1 MADGQD
7 ELVFVP
13 LGGLGE
19 IGMNAALYGFGPPR
33 SRKWILVDCGM
44 GFGGEEQLPGV
55 DLVFP
60 DLRFVESERDNLL
73 GIIITHAHEDH
84 IGALAELWPRLRVPV
99 YATRFAVGMLETKRL
114 GEAGAPK
121 VKLNEVK
128 PGQRFQLGPFD
139 IEYVPV
145 AHSIPESNALAIRTA
160 HGLVVHTGD
169 WKLDDTPFVGNTTSE
184 AVFTGLGDEG
194 VLALICDSTNVVRE
208 GRSPSESDVAKRLGE
223 IIAASPNRVAVT
235 TFASNV
241 ARLRAVAEGA
251 RACGREVVVVGRAM
265 DRVIAVARECG
276 YLDGIP
282 EFRGADVFGYLPRD
296 KVVALLTGS
305 QGEPRAA
312 LARVADDEHP
322 ALALSPGDR
331 VIFSSRTIPGNER
344 SVGRIINS
352 LARRGIEVL
361 TDRHDLVH
369 VSGHPR
375 RDELAA
381 MYRWTRPRIGI
392 PAHGEDIH
400 LAEHAAFAKAQG
412 VPEVLT
418 GVRNG
423 TMVRIAPGPPK
434 IIDNVPSGRLY
445 KDGDL
450 VTPSS
455 ERAVPERR
463 KLAVAGVVSV
473 AIAIDSKGE
482 VAGDPVI
489 EVMGLPEK
497 TRKGTLLVDLVADT
511 VSDTVDGLSR
521 QKRRDTQL
529 VENAVDRAVR
539 SAVNQVWGKKPACHV
554 MVVEV

>member
-1 MADGQD
+1 MAHPQD

-19 IGMNAALYGFGPPR
+19 IGMNAALYGFGPPQD
-33 SRKWILVDCGM
+33 RKWILVDCGM
-44 GFGGEEQLPGV
+44 GFGGEEHLPGI

-60 DLRFVESERDNLL
+60 DLRFVESERHNLL
-73 GIIITHAHEDH
+73 GIVITHAHEDH

-99 YATRFAVGMLETKRL
+99 YGTRFAISLLETRRL
-114 GEAGAPK
+114 SEPGAPD
-121 VKLNEVK
+121 VKLKEVV
-128 PGQRFQLGPFD
+128 PHQRFSLGPFE

-145 AHSIPESNALAIRTA
+145 AHSIPESNGLAIRTPL
-160 HGLVVHTGD
+160 GLVLHTGD

-194 VLALICDSTNVVRE
+194 VLALVGDSTNVVRE
-208 GRSPSESDVAKRLGE
+208 GRSPSESDVAKRLAE
-223 IIAASPNRVAVT
+223 IVAGSPHRVAVT

-241 ARLRAVAEGA
+241 ARLRAVAEAA

-265 DRVIAVARECG
+265 DRVISVARECG
-276 YLDGIP
+276 YLDGVP
-282 EFRGADVFGYLPRD
+282 EFRGPDVYGYLPRE

-312 LARVADDEHP
+312 LARVATDEHP
-322 ALALSPGDR
+322 EIALSSGDR

-344 SVGRIINS
+344 SVGAIQNA
-352 LARRGIEVL
+352 LVRRGIEVI

-381 MYRWTRPRIGI
+381 MYRWTRPRIAI
-392 PAHGEDIH
+392 PAHGEDVH
-400 LAEHAAFAKAQG
+400 LAEHAAFARAQG
-412 VPEVLT
+412 VPVVLN

-423 TMVRIAPGPPK
+423 AMVRIAPDEPK
-434 IIDNVPSGRLY
+434 IVDQVPAGRLY
-445 KDGDL
+445 KDGSL
-450 VTPSS
+450 LIEAG

-463 KLAVAGVVSV
+463 KLSVAGVVSV
-473 AIAIDSKGE
+473 AVAIDRKGE
-482 VAGDPVI
+482 IAGDPVI
-489 EVMGLPEK
+489 EVMGLPAK
-497 TRKGTLLVDLVADT
+497 SRKGESLVDLVADT
-511 VSDTVDGLSR
+511 VSETLDGLSR
-521 QKRRDTQL
+521 QKRRDTDL